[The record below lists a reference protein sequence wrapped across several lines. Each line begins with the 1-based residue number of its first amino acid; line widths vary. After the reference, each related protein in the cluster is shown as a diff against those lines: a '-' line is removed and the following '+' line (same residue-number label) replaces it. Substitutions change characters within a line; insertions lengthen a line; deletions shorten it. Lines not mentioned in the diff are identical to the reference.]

1 MAARKKATTTNSS
14 PLNESSQEKKESST
28 AHKVKTE
35 SKGVINSAS
44 KIVFKAVNILEE
56 EIAKGIIAA
65 KQVEDKLSN
74 DSKNRNPTLKINAT
88 QTEELLGRF
97 RKDVHDIIDLFI
109 DFTSIAVNS
118 VGKISSNIISIKQES
133 NPEST
138 TKPRPQ
144 THIPLIQVPQEM
156 KAGDSIQIPVKLEND
171 DLSEV
176 KTIYFTSTPLTNENG
191 NTLAASALNFS
202 PDPLTINAGASA
214 IVNVNIILPG
224 TAKPG
229 NYTSFIQAKNLDNL
243 KATLLVKVV

>member
-1 MAARKKATTTNSS
+1 MAARKKATTTSAAT
-14 PLNESSQEKKESST
+14 PLNEATEEKKDDGIASKIK
-28 AHKVKTE
+28 AE

-56 EIAKGIIAA
+56 EIAKGIVAA
-65 KQVEDKLSN
+65 RQVEDKLI
-74 DSKNRNPTLKINAT
+74 DVPKLRNPTLKINST

-109 DFTSIAVNS
+109 DFTTIAVNS
-118 VGKISSNIISIKQES
+118 VGKISSNLISIKQE
-133 NPEST
+133 NGTE
-138 TKPRPQ
+138 TKPAPQ

-171 DLSEV
+171 DKAEA
-176 KTIYFTSTPLTNENG
+176 KTIYFTATPLTNENS
-191 NTLAASALNFS
+191 NALAASALSFS

-214 IVNVNIILPG
+214 IVNVNIAIPA
-224 TAKPG
+224 TAKTG

-243 KATLLVKVV
+243 KATLLVKVVS